1 MVKAPRVIP
10 AHPKLR
16 INPAAHPAAAGTK
29 AGKAARAEAAVVVAA
44 ANGRVVT
51 PGNAINV
58 SVAATVVALG
68 NPTVLAAVVLV
79 VMVEAGLA
87 RCIRRSR
94 FRPLR
99 LKFLAICQI
108 PRVSPIWLISIR
120 SPWKFPPAE
129 ASRWCWTISTR

>member
-1 MVKAPRVIP
+1 MVKAPRVVP

-29 AGKAARAEAAVVVAA
+29 AGRVAKAGKAARAKAAVVVAA

-58 SVAATVVALG
+58 SVAATVEALG
-68 NPTVLAAVVLV
+68 NPTALAAVVLV
-79 VMVEAGLA
+79 VMVGAGLA

-99 LKFLAICQI
+99 LKFLAICRI
-108 PRVSPIWLISIR
+108 PPVSPIWLTSIR
-120 SPWKFPPAE
+120 SLRKFPPAE
-129 ASRWCWTISTR
+129 ASR

>member
-1 MVKAPRVIP
+1 MVKAPRVVP

-29 AGKAARAEAAVVVAA
+29 AGRVAKAGKAVRAKAAVVVAA

-58 SVAATVVALG
+58 SVAATVEALG
-68 NPTVLAAVVLV
+68 NPTALVAVVLV
-79 VMVEAGLA
+79 VMVGAGLA
-87 RCIRRSR
+87 RCIHRSR

-99 LKFLAICQI
+99 LKFLAICPI
-108 PRVSPIWLISIR
+108 PPVSSIWLTSIR
-120 SPWKFPPAE
+120 SPRKFPPAE
-129 ASRWCWTISTR
+129 ASR

>member
-1 MVKAPRVIP
+1 MVKAPRVVP

-29 AGKAARAEAAVVVAA
+29 AGRVAKAGKAVRAKAAVVVAA

-58 SVAATVVALG
+58 SVAATVEALG
-68 NPTVLAAVVLV
+68 NPTALVAVVLV
-79 VMVEAGLA
+79 VMVGGAGLA
-87 RCIRRSR
+87 RCIHRSR

-99 LKFLAICQI
+99 LKFLAICPI
-108 PRVSPIWLISIR
+108 PPVSPI
-120 SPWKFPPAE
+120 
-129 ASRWCWTISTR
+129 